1 MSHERDPRPALAI
14 FYAAYFANMG
24 ILVPFLPPWLR
35 EHGIAPAMIGALL
48 ALQPLAKMVA
58 PWTWGRWADRTGERR
73 VPLAVAMA
81 CGALAL
87 ATLGGLRPTGLGA
100 LFAIV
105 AVYAVCSAPALPY
118 AEATVLEQSDRRRFA
133 YGPVRLWG
141 SVAFIGSS
149 WIFGIVVDRT
159 GAPVGFLAGAGL
171 LAVAGVA
178 AAAWPQAET
187 ASSFRPPPPAPAGS
201 VGAGTVRLFVA
212 CALMQTSQ
220 GAYYG
225 FYSIRLREIGYGGA
239 VIGAL
244 WALGVMCEVALLTR
258 ADRWIDRVGTG
269 AVLRISLVA
278 AAVRWTTIA
287 WVESPAPLV
296 AAQILHALTY
306 ASFHVAALREIH
318 RRFPPGRRAEGQTL
332 FSGLTYG
339 FGGLVGML
347 LAGGLAERAGLSAPF
362 LVSAAIAALGLVVLG
377 ARERRPEITG
387 PPPR

>member
-1 MSHERDPRPALAI
+1 MSQERDPRPALAI

-35 EHGIAPAMIGALL
+35 EQGIAPATIGALL

-73 VPLAVAMA
+73 VPLAIAMA
-81 CGALAL
+81 CGALAI
-87 ATLGGLRPTGLGA
+87 AALGALRPTGLGA

-105 AVYAVCSAPALPY
+105 AVYAVCSAPGLPY

-149 WIFGIVVDRT
+149 WGFGILVDRT

-171 LAVAGVA
+171 LAVAGIA
-178 AAAWPQAET
+178 AAAWPPAET
-187 ASSFRPPPPAPAGS
+187 AASSRPPSPVPHGS

-212 CALMQTSQ
+212 CALMQASQ

-239 VIGAL
+239 AIGAL
-244 WALGVMCEVALLTR
+244 WALGVLCEVALLTR
-258 ADRWIDRVGTG
+258 ADRWIDRIGTG
-269 AVLRISLVA
+269 AVMRISLVA

-287 WVESPAPLV
+287 WVEAPAPLV
-296 AAQILHALTY
+296 AAQVLHALTY
-306 ASFHVAALREIH
+306 ASFHVAALREMH
-318 RRFPPGRRAEGQTL
+318 RRFPPGKRAEGQTL

-339 FGGLVGML
+339 LGGLVGML
-347 LAGGLAERAGLSAPF
+347 LAGGLAERAGIGAAF
-362 LVSAAIAALGLVVLG
+362 LVSAAIAALGLIVLG
-377 ARERRPEITG
+377 ARPERRTVSA

>member
-1 MSHERDPRPALAI
+1 MSQERDPRPALAI

-35 EHGIAPAMIGALL
+35 EQGIAPTTIGALL

-58 PWTWGRWADRTGERR
+58 PWTWGRWADRTAERR
-73 VPLAVAMA
+73 VPLVIAMLCA
-81 CGALAL
+81 SIAIA
-87 ATLGGLRPTGLGA
+87 ALGGLRPTGLGA

-105 AVYAVCSAPALPY
+105 AVYAVCSAPGLPY

-149 WIFGIVVDRT
+149 WIFGIFVDRT

-171 LAVAGVA
+171 LVIAAVA
-178 AAAWPQAET
+178 AAAWPPAET
-187 ASSFRPPPPAPAGS
+187 APSSRPLTPAPSGS
-201 VGAGTVRLFVA
+201 VGTGTVRLFVA
-212 CALMQTSQ
+212 CALMQASQ

-225 FYSIRLREIGYGGA
+225 FYSIRLRELGYSGA

-244 WALGVMCEVALLTR
+244 WALGVLCEVALLTR
-258 ADRWIDRVGTG
+258 ADRWIDRFGTG

-287 WVESPAPLV
+287 WVEDPAPLV

-318 RRFPPGRRAEGQTL
+318 RRFPPGRRAEGQSL

-339 FGGLVGML
+339 LGGLVGML
-347 LAGGLAERAGLSAPF
+347 LAGGLAESAGLRATF
-362 LVSAAIAALGLVVLG
+362 LVSAAIAALGLVVL
-377 ARERRPEITG
+377 AAVSD
-387 PPPR
+387 PPRR